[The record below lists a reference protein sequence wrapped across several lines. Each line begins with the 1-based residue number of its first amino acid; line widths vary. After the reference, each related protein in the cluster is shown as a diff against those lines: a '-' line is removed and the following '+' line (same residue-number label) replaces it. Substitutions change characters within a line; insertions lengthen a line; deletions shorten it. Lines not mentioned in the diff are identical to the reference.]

1 MGDGVAVKVLV
12 VIVIGI
18 AVGVAIELALGYRQ
32 RSRRVVLDEP
42 DLPPGI
48 EFVREPTPSKRRRR
62 SAGVSAADATVMF
75 DEDGGF
81 RILGPVSYDDAS
93 VGPPRSESGI
103 GDTGDAPTDNGTP

>member
-18 AVGVAIELALGYRQ
+18 AVGVAIELVLGHRQ
-32 RSRRVVLDEP
+32 RSRRVVLDDP
-42 DLPPGI
+42 DLPPGVD
-48 EFVREPTPSKRRRR
+48 FVREETPRRRR
-62 SAGVSAADATVMF
+62 YRAGGVPAAQAMVTF

-93 VGPPRSESGI
+93 VGPP
-103 GDTGDAPTDNGTP
+103 TGDDPVDGPAK